1 MPPGCRLGSRTTAD
15 AAHHP
20 AGPSHQPGRQR
31 PGRGAEPF
39 VQSLLQQGESRKA
52 PWWRRGALGHPAAAC
67 GCGEAVDR
75 PTGGRPWGLSGPL
88 SQMSGWSCVGNGKFK
103 EAVCWVHRVPAAVGP
118 IVPEAWLPGPGPQR
132 LTVGCSVCRAAQ
144 QPRCPVSQ
152 PRAFNPAGSLPEIR
166 LLWMKWAA

>member
-15 AAHHP
+15 AAHRP

-52 PWWRRGALGHPAAAC
+52 PRWRRGALGHPAAAC

-75 PTGGRPWGLSGPL
+75 LAGGRPWGSSGL
-88 SQMSGWSCVGNGKFK
+88 RSQISGWSCVGSGKFR
-103 EAVCWVHRVPAAVGP
+103 EAVRWVHRVPAAVGP
-118 IVPEAWLPGPGPQR
+118 IVPEAWLPGLGLQR
-132 LTVGCSVCRAAQ
+132 LTVGRSVCRAVQ
-144 QPRCPVSQ
+144 QLRCPVS
-152 PRAFNPAGSLPEIR
+152 SLEPSTQQGPS
-166 LLWMKWAA
+166 LKSVFSG